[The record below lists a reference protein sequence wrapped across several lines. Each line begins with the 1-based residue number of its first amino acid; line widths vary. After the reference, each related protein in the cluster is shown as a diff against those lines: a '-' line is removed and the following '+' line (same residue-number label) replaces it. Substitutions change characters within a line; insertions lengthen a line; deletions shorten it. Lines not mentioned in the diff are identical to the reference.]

1 MHINE
6 LFIEKK
12 VDNINKKIE
21 HLKKFEFEEKL
32 RKLLKNLIEYIL
44 NKYFDD
50 YMNYDE
56 IKNEVFFY
64 RSPKYIKG
72 QTVDTIIKALN
83 SILRIF
89 YYDTN
94 ERDNWDYFVDQEEQE
109 VKFGNQYHKKEK
121 LFKSSRDFFR
131 YFDLS
136 QYENILNQ
144 IIPEEFLTTID
155 NFNFEIKIANLINK
169 YKNKKNNK

>member
-1 MHINE
+1 M
-6 LFIEKK
+6 
-12 VDNINKKIE
+12 D
-21 HLKKFEFEEKL
+21 
-32 RKLLKNLIEYIL
+32 
-44 NKYFDD
+44 
-50 YMNYDE
+50 YDE

-72 QTVDTIIKALN
+72 QNVDTIIKALN
-83 SILRIF
+83 AMLRIF
-89 YYDTN
+89 YYDTKVG
-94 ERDNWDYFVDQEEQE
+94 DNWDYFVDQKAQE
-109 VKFGNQYHKKEK
+109 VKFCNRYHKKER

-144 IIPEEFLTTID
+144 IIPEEYLTSID

-169 YKNKKNNK
+169 YKN